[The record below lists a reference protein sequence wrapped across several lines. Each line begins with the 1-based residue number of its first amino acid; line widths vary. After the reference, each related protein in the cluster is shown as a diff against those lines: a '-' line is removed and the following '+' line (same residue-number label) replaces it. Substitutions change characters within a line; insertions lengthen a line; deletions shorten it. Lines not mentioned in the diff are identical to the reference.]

1 MEKSTRVIYKNVKL
15 GKNVTIED
23 YVVLGKPPRGY
34 KAGQLKLLIGD
45 FALLRTGTVIYAGN
59 ILGDHFQTGDHA
71 RVREFNEIGGNVS
84 VGGGSVIE
92 GNCKI
97 GDNVRI
103 HSNCFIPEYTSIE
116 KNAWIGP
123 GVVMI
128 NVLHPPCPAFKKMA
142 PLKGKCCRGPN
153 VKKNAVVGAR
163 VVIFPGVIIGEEA
176 VVGAGAVVTKN
187 VPAKCVVTGFPAKVI
202 KKVKDLTCPLG
213 LYAKGEV
220 YSWKKK

>member
-1 MEKSTRVIYKNVKL
+1 MKKPTSVIYKPVDL
-15 GKNVTIED
+15 GKKSIVED
-23 YVVLGKPPRGY
+23 YVVLGKPPRAY
-34 KAGQLKLLIGD
+34 KAGQLKLVIGD

-59 ILGDHFQTGDHA
+59 TVGNNFQTGDYA
-71 RVREFNEIGGNVS
+71 RVREFNEIGDNVS
-84 VGGGSVIE
+84 IGGGSVVE

-128 NVLHPPCPAFKKMA
+128 NVLHPPCPAFKKKA
-142 PLKGKCCRGPN
+142 PLKGKCCCGPCI
-153 VKKNAVVGAR
+153 KKNAVIGAR
-163 VVIFPGVIIGEEA
+163 AVIFPGVIIGEEA
-176 VVGAGAVVTKN
+176 LVGAGAIVTKD

-202 KKVKDLTCPLG
+202 KKIEDLTCPPG

-220 YSWKKK
+220 YSWRKK